1 LGSWVENQRARKK
14 ALTPDQ
20 IKRLDSLGFNWDPRA
35 EQWEES
41 FAALQKFQQR
51 EGHCRVPRGSQE
63 FGLNLGAWVGKQ
75 RSRKEGLT
83 SDQIRR
89 LDRLGF
95 SWDPYAE
102 QWEEG
107 FAALQKFRRR
117 EGHCRVPRRSH
128 EFGLN
133 LGDWV
138 NRQRSTKE
146 DLTPD
151 QIRRLDRLGF
161 SWDPYAEQWE
171 EGFAALQKFHEREG
185 HCRVPRKHQEDRFK
199 LGIWIGTQRAKKDR
213 LSRKEIKRLNALGF
227 VWKA

>member
-1 LGSWVENQRARKK
+1 MSTNSRHLQVENQRARKK
-14 ALTPDQ
+14 GLTPDQ

-75 RSRKEGLT
+75 RSKKEG
-83 SDQIRR
+83 
-89 LDRLGF
+89 
-95 SWDPYAE
+95 
-102 QWEEG
+102 
-107 FAALQKFRRR
+107 
-117 EGHCRVPRRSH
+117 
-128 EFGLN
+128 
-133 LGDWV
+133 
-138 NRQRSTKE
+138 
-146 DLTPD
+146 LTPD

-227 VWKA
+227 VWKP

>member
-1 LGSWVENQRARKK
+1 M
-14 ALTPDQ
+14 
-20 IKRLDSLGFNWDPRA
+20 
-35 EQWEES
+35 
-41 FAALQKFQQR
+41 
-51 EGHCRVPRGSQE
+51 
-63 FGLNLGAWVGKQ
+63 
-75 RSRKEGLT
+75 
-83 SDQIRR
+83 
-89 LDRLGF
+89 
-95 SWDPYAE
+95 
-102 QWEEG
+102 
-107 FAALQKFRRR
+107 
-117 EGHCRVPRRSH
+117 PRRSH

-227 VWKA
+227 VWKT